1 MDLALRFDEDAA
13 EEEDHAAYGKDECR
27 DELYVE
33 FLFHIVVSLFLVADA
48 THQKPRCP
56 PFMLLRTQTA
66 KECF

>member
-33 FLFHIVVSLFLVADA
+33 FLFHGAKVV
-48 THQKPRCP
+48 
-56 PFMLLRTQTA
+56 
-66 KECF
+66 